1 MLEDAGNLNKPYKKD
16 KCGGFIKDLDSYAR
30 KILVERRKIEM
41 QLEKAIGKL
50 NAARK
55 KRRGFWGSVLDFCG
69 GFCDAVSPI
78 FPPAKL
84 GAKACEKGL
93 NLMEDNIEK
102 WEHNVRLLER
112 MLEIYSNQ
120 AKASVDLVNQAW
132 EGIKKR
138 LHFYTDKHQEFIR
151 RLKQASDAIDNEYN
165 FPTPGVLLEYDFERP
180 AISYTP
186 KKSVFN
192 ERLKDLR
199 ENFSASLYADLCA
212 DLKDKI
218 NAFSYRDRA
227 KASKERE
234 LEKNLEDLTPSFR
247 DKTNAL
253 SGDDLERLAISKE
266 KELEKDLEDLMPSVL
281 GVPSYNESLTLA
293 KNRCV
298 KNCKKAL
305 EGFTEK
311 IKEPP
316 NDSNAINEAFNHLK
330 TELERAIDDER
341 LKGLRENFASL
352 CADLED
358 KIHHNALSNDDLE
371 RMIAFRERELEKNL
385 EDLVG
390 ASSYDE
396 NPNDGLDRMAISKE
410 KELEKSLEDLMPSV
424 LSVPS
429 YNESLTLAKNRCV
442 KNCKKA
448 LEGFTE
454 KIKEIPND
462 SNAINEAFDSL
473 ETELERATENLSQK
487 IDPILERNE
496 NYTQKALEYREFLE
510 SRKKGFIVDE
520 QNPYP
525 EEVRFNEWCLAEFD
539 SVFSTIVPL
548 EDLNK
553 TACAHHALKALQAA
567 LKDNDLGFD
576 ATELEQIA
584 KGFIPRGYLW
594 HFDANVLGNVALVR
608 EELLLGVKHT
618 KGYSLWTE
626 FLQKQN

>member
-1 MLEDAGNLNKPYKKD
+1 MAEWKTDTEEVKKVVD
-16 KCGGFIKDLDSYAR
+16 KCREFKRSLQEERCLGFIKDLDSYAL
-30 KILVERRKIEM
+30 KIIVERRKIEM
-41 QLEKAIGKL
+41 QLEKAIGELKK
-50 NAARK
+50 ARK
-55 KRRGFWGSVLDFCG
+55 ERRGFWGFLGEIGRDFCN
-69 GFCDAVSPI
+69 AVGSVI
-78 FPPAKL
+78 PPVKL
-84 GAKACEKGL
+84 CAELCEKGL
-93 NLMEDNIEK
+93 NLMEDNIER

-132 EGIKKR
+132 EGVKKR

-180 AISYTP
+180 TFSYNP

-218 NAFSYRDRA
+218 NAFSHRDRA

-298 KNCKKAL
+298 KNFKKAL

-311 IKEPP
+311 IKEAP
-316 NDSNAINEAFNHLK
+316 NDSNA
-330 TELERAIDDER
+330 
-341 LKGLRENFASL
+341 
-352 CADLED
+352 
-358 KIHHNALSNDDLE
+358 
-371 RMIAFRERELEKNL
+371 
-385 EDLVG
+385 V
-390 ASSYDE
+390 
-396 NPNDGLDRMAISKE
+396 
-410 KELEKSLEDLMPSV
+410 
-424 LSVPS
+424 
-429 YNESLTLAKNRCV
+429 
-442 KNCKKA
+442 
-448 LEGFTE
+448 
-454 KIKEIPND
+454 
-462 SNAINEAFDSL
+462 NEAFDNL
-473 ETELERATENLSQK
+473 ERELERATENLSQK

-510 SRKKGFIVDE
+510 SRKEGFIVDE
-520 QNPYP
+520 KNPYP
-525 EEVRFNEWCLAEFD
+525 EEVSFNEWRLAEFD
-539 SVFSTIVPL
+539 SVFSAIVLL

-576 ATELEQIA
+576 AAELEQIA

>member
-1 MLEDAGNLNKPYKKD
+1 MAEWKTDTEEVKEVVRRCRDFKESLQEKR
-16 KCGGFIKDLDSYAR
+16 CGDFIKDLDSYAL
-30 KILVERRKIEM
+30 KIIVEHRKIEM
-41 QLEKAIGKL
+41 QLEKAIGEL
-50 NAARK
+50 K
-55 KRRGFWGSVLDFCG
+55 KAIKERSGFWGFLGELGRDFGNAVGSV
-69 GFCDAVSPI
+69 I
-78 FPPAKL
+78 PPVKL
-84 GAKACEKGL
+84 CAELCEKGL

-112 MLEIYSNQ
+112 MLEIYSTQ

-132 EGIKKR
+132 ESVKKR

-165 FPTPGVLLEYDFERP
+165 FPTPGVLMEYDFERP
-180 AISYTP
+180 TFSYSP
-186 KKSVFN
+186 KKSVFD
-192 ERLKDLR
+192 ECLKDLR
-199 ENFSASLYADLCA
+199 EDFSASLYADLCA

-218 NAFSYRDRA
+218 NAFSNKDRA
-227 KASKERE
+227 TTSKEHGLDLMSVDFESFSLAKKNCVKNIKEALQGFTKKIKESPNDSNAINEAFNRLKTELERAIDDERLKDLRENFASLYADLCADLKDKIHHNALSSDELDRMIAFKERE
-234 LEKNLEDLTPSFR
+234 FEKSLEDLTPSFR

-253 SGDDLERLAISKE
+253 SGDDLER
-266 KELEKDLEDLMPSVL
+266 
-281 GVPSYNESLTLA
+281 
-293 KNRCV
+293 
-298 KNCKKAL
+298 
-305 EGFTEK
+305 
-311 IKEPP
+311 
-316 NDSNAINEAFNHLK
+316 
-330 TELERAIDDER
+330 
-341 LKGLRENFASL
+341 
-352 CADLED
+352 
-358 KIHHNALSNDDLE
+358 
-371 RMIAFRERELEKNL
+371 
-385 EDLVG
+385 
-390 ASSYDE
+390 
-396 NPNDGLDRMAISKE
+396 MAISKE
-410 KELEKSLEDLMPSV
+410 REFEKSLEDLMPSV

-454 KIKEIPND
+454 KIKEAPND
-462 SNAINEAFDSL
+462 LNAVNEAFDNL
-473 ETELERATENLSQK
+473 ETELECATESLSQK
-487 IDPILERNE
+487 IDPVLERNE
-496 NYTQKALEYREFLE
+496 DYTQKALEYREFLE
-510 SRKKGFIVDE
+510 SRKEGFIVDE

-525 EEVRFNEWCLAEFD
+525 EEVRFNEWRLAEFD
-539 SVFSTIVPL
+539 SVFSAIVPL

-584 KGFIPRGYLW
+584 KGFILRGYLW

>member
-1 MLEDAGNLNKPYKKD
+1 MAEWKTDTEEVKKVVEKCREFKQTLQKD
-16 KCGGFIKDLDSYAR
+16 KCGGFIKDLDSYAL
-30 KILVERRKIEM
+30 KIIVERRKTEM
-41 QLEKAIGKL
+41 QLEKAIGELKK
-50 NAARK
+50 ARK
-55 KRRGFWGSVLDFCG
+55 KRKGFWGFLGEIGRSFCNAVGSV
-69 GFCDAVSPI
+69 I
-78 FPPAKL
+78 PPLKL
-84 GAKACEKGL
+84 GAELCEKGL
-93 NLMEDNIEK
+93 NLMEDNIER

-132 EGIKKR
+132 EGVKKR

-218 NAFSYRDRA
+218 NAFSHRDRA
-227 KASKERE
+227 TTSKEHG
-234 LEKNLEDLTPSFR
+234 L
-247 DKTNAL
+247 
-253 SGDDLERLAISKE
+253 
-266 KELEKDLEDLMPSVL
+266 DLMSVDF
-281 GVPSYNESLTLA
+281 ESLTLA

-298 KNCKKAL
+298 KNFKKAL

-311 IKEPP
+311 IKE
-316 NDSNAINEAFNHLK
+316 S
-330 TELERAIDDER
+330 
-341 LKGLRENFASL
+341 
-352 CADLED
+352 
-358 KIHHNALSNDDLE
+358 
-371 RMIAFRERELEKNL
+371 
-385 EDLVG
+385 
-390 ASSYDE
+390 
-396 NPNDGLDRMAISKE
+396 
-410 KELEKSLEDLMPSV
+410 
-424 LSVPS
+424 
-429 YNESLTLAKNRCV
+429 
-442 KNCKKA
+442 
-448 LEGFTE
+448 
-454 KIKEIPND
+454 PND

-473 ETELERATENLSQK
+473 ETELERATGNLSQK

-496 NYTQKALEYREFLE
+496 NYAQKALEYREFLE
-510 SRKKGFIVDE
+510 SRKEGFIVDE
-520 QNPYP
+520 KNPYP
-525 EEVRFNEWCLAEFD
+525 EEVSFNKWRLAKFD
-539 SVFSTIVPL
+539 SVFSAIVLL

-576 ATELEQIA
+576 AAELEQIA

-594 HFDANVLGNVALVR
+594 HFDANVLGNLALVR

>member
-1 MLEDAGNLNKPYKKD
+1 MAEWKTDTEEVKEVVGRCREFKQTLQKD
-16 KCGGFIKDLDSYAR
+16 KCGGFIKDLDSYAL
-30 KILVERRKIEM
+30 KIIVECRKIEM

-55 KRRGFWGSVLDFCG
+55 KRKGFWGSVLDFCG
-69 GFCDAVSPI
+69 GVCDAVSTI
-78 FPPAKL
+78 FPFAKL
-84 GAKACEKGL
+84 GAEACEKGL

-102 WEHNVRLLER
+102 WERNVRLLEQA
-112 MLEIYSNQ
+112 LEIYSIQ
-120 AKASVDLVNQAW
+120 AKASVELVNQAW
-132 EGIKKR
+132 EGVKKR

-165 FPTPGVLLEYDFERP
+165 FPTPGVLMEYDFERP
-180 AISYTP
+180 TFSYTP

-199 ENFSASLYADLCA
+199 ENFSASLYADW
-212 DLKDKI
+212 KNKI
-218 NAFSYRDRA
+218 NAFSHKDRA
-227 KASKERE
+227 KASK
-234 LEKNLEDLTPSFR
+234 K
-247 DKTNAL
+247 
-253 SGDDLERLAISKE
+253 
-266 KELEKDLEDLMPSVL
+266 
-281 GVPSYNESLTLA
+281 
-293 KNRCV
+293 
-298 KNCKKAL
+298 
-305 EGFTEK
+305 
-311 IKEPP
+311 
-316 NDSNAINEAFNHLK
+316 
-330 TELERAIDDER
+330 
-341 LKGLRENFASL
+341 
-352 CADLED
+352 
-358 KIHHNALSNDDLE
+358 
-371 RMIAFRERELEKNL
+371 RELEKNL

-396 NPNDGLDRMAISKE
+396 NPNDELERMAISKE
-410 KELEKSLEDLMPSV
+410 QELEKSLENLMPSV

-429 YNESLTLAKNRCV
+429 YNESLTLAKKHCV
-442 KNCKKA
+442 KSCKKA
-448 LEGFTE
+448 LEDFAE
-454 KIKEIPND
+454 KIKEAPND
-462 SNAINEAFDSL
+462 SNAINEAFDNL
-473 ETELERATENLSQK
+473 EIELERATESLSQK
-487 IDPILERNE
+487 IDPVLERNE

-510 SRKKGFIVDE
+510 SRKEGFIVDE
-520 QNPYP
+520 KNPYP
-525 EEVRFNEWCLAEFD
+525 EEVRFNEWRLAEFD